1 MRRRDKDTQGLAD
14 LEYLVEGGIRGAPTE
29 LTPGPDVPIID
40 ELQSAMDAKEYG
52 ASALAELKEGN
63 FGAAGLDGLMAML
76 AAAGAVPVVGRVP
89 AAVGKAINKISKP
102 LDVGIDEA
110 LQDGKFLKNYNE
122 QDFNIL
128 NDLVNQG
135 KASAGTKAA
144 NKLIN
149 APIDQGREVGVRL
162 NLNSKIIDVPENLK
176 PKIQTVHDKNA
187 TGKALS
193 YQPFVTVVA
202 TKDKKVQFYVSPT
215 GRDQIAKGEKTK
227 FPAMSVNGAYEPNLK
242 ILPTDDDVVEIGFN
256 PKAHHLFIDLKTGQA
271 VKEANAATVIGDRVY
286 AKNVSYFKKSEAP
299 IPQAESQVRY
309 KHKSKGG
316 SLVERNPNNYTAKA
330 I

>member
-1 MRRRDKDTQGLAD
+1 
-14 LEYLVEGGIRGAPTE
+14 V
-29 LTPGPDVPIID
+29 
-40 ELQSAMDAKEYG
+40 
-52 ASALAELKEGN
+52 ELKDAEKFVMSVLGPAGPQVRALIPDLTGIVPGLQEAGGTLEEAVEEESVSKGLEGLLKT
-63 FGAAGLDGLMAML
+63 AAVPVL
-76 AAAGAVPVVGRVP
+76 AAAEFNPATKNARRLGVGVD
-89 AAVGKAINKISKP
+89 KN
-102 LDVGIDEA
+102 L
-110 LQDGKFLKNYNE
+110 LDGKLLKNYNE

-162 NLNSKIIDVPENLK
+162 NLNSKIIDAPENLK

-193 YQPFVTVVA
+193 YQPFVTVVS
-202 TKDKKVQFYVSPT
+202 TKDKKVKFYVDPK
-215 GRDQIAKGEKTK
+215 GREQIAKGEKSK
-227 FPAMSVNGAYEPNLK
+227 HPAMSVNGAYEPNLK

-271 VKEANAATVIGDRVY
+271 VKEADAATVIGDRVY

-299 IPQAESQVRY
+299 VPEAKSDVRY
-309 KHKSKGG
+309 QAKKSGG
-316 SLVERNPNNYTAKA
+316 LVQSNPYSYDPRA